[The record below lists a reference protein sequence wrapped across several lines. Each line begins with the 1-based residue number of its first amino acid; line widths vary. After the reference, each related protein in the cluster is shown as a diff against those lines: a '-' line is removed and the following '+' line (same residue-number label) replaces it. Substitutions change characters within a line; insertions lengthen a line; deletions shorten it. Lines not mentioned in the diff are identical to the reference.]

1 MTRLQ
6 TLEEQGNTF
15 SFTDLPQ
22 LAIEEPAGPAGTCSS
37 SWATYN
43 NAVVVCVLLLGGIC
57 SLFIYRVLCD
67 T

>member
-1 MTRLQ
+1 MIRVQ
-6 TLEEQGNTF
+6 ILEQQGKDF
-15 SFTDLPQ
+15 EFTDLPQ
-22 LAIEEPAGPAGTCSS
+22 LASEEPAGTCSS

-67 T
+67 A